1 MTIRRTI
8 EVGSAAH
15 LRVNLAQLVISRDGD
30 EHSIPF
36 EDIGFLILDNAQI
49 TSSQSVFHHCAKH
62 NVALIITDE
71 KHLPASLLLPLDVH
85 STQGK
90 TMRKQAMTPEELQHK
105 IWQQLIKAKITAQA
119 TALSATHGIENTR
132 LIRLAKTVR
141 PNDEGQNEGQAS
153 RIYFKLLFGK
163 DFKRDQGGSSDV
175 NILLNYGY
183 SLIRTASARALMGAG
198 LHPAFGIHHHN
209 QYNVFCLADDI
220 VEPLR
225 PLVDRCVVKLSQA
238 ETFNGLDRY
247 TKNQLLEILGNP
259 VLIKKR
265 KLPLMSALAMY
276 CSSLR
281 KILETYKGRLTIP
294 VAIE

>member
-1 MTIRRTI
+1 
-8 EVGSAAH
+8 
-15 LRVNLAQLVISRDGD
+15 
-30 EHSIPF
+30 
-36 EDIGFLILDNAQI
+36 
-49 TSSQSVFHHCAKH
+49 
-62 NVALIITDE
+62 
-71 KHLPASLLLPLDVH
+71 
-85 STQGK
+85 
-90 TMRKQAMTPEELQHK
+90 MTPDELQHK

-119 TALSATHGIENTR
+119 TALSTTHGIENTR
-132 LIRLAKTVR
+132 LLRLAKTVR

-163 DFKRDQGGSSDV
+163 GFKRDQGGSSDV

-183 SLIRTASARALMGAG
+183 SLIRTACARALMGAG

-247 TKNQLLEILGNP
+247 AKNQLLEILGNP

-281 KILETYKGRLTIP
+281 KIMETYKGRLTIP